1 MSLLLLFAL
10 LDAGPPSDGGV
21 LADAAVESNFQLQAE
36 LMGTGAQPGDSI
48 FLQLQ
53 LRYHQALA
61 IDLPDELPQGKGMA
75 SLGAPE
81 RQPEAEGEFIRETLR
96 FPFVLLALDGVR
108 SPSFTLKVGDEELA
122 VPALPLIVADAG
134 PSPEP
139 PDPQLEGMVVY
150 RPGPAPWIL
159 PTLAG
164 LALLVL
170 LAWGFRRWL
179 LQRPD
184 AEEAPPEIDAGRVFL
199 DQLTEL
205 RSGLSD
211 EPEVLKSCW
220 FSLLEGLCLYL
231 DRRFALRSAQS
242 TTEEMLSALAS
253 ARLVGFPRVGLR
265 SLLHQA
271 DAVRY
276 AAEQPSREAMGD
288 LLDQVETWV
297 SSAELSMK
305 GRV

>member
-1 MSLLLLFAL
+1 MSLLLIFAL
-10 LDAGPPSDGGV
+10 MDVGAPSDGGV
-21 LADAAVESNFQLQAE
+21 LGEAAAESNFQLQAE
-36 LMGTGAQPGDSI
+36 LIGSGAQPGDSI

-81 RQPEAEGEFIRETLR
+81 REPVAEGEFISETLR
-96 FPFVLLALDGVR
+96 FPFVLLALQGVR
-108 SPSFTLKVGDEELA
+108 SPSFTLKVGDEELQ
-122 VPALPLIVADAG
+122 VPALPLVVTDAG

-159 PTLAG
+159 PAFAG
-164 LALLVL
+164 LVLLALLV
-170 LAWGFRRWL
+170 WGFRRWKAQQPEPKEL
-179 LQRPD
+179 PQ
-184 AEEAPPEIDAGRVFL
+184 EIDAGRVFL
-199 DQLTEL
+199 DQLTGL
-205 RSGLSD
+205 RRGLSD
-211 EPEVLKSCW
+211 DPEVLKTCW

-231 DRRFALRSAQS
+231 DRRFSLRSAQS
-242 TTEEMLSALAS
+242 TTKEMLSALAS

-265 SLLHQA
+265 SLLEQA

-297 SSAELSMK
+297 THAEKSMK
-305 GRV
+305 DRA